1 MAKFIKLSQING
13 TIFVNMDLI
22 ESMSRD
28 GSMTNLYYPGDNNS
42 YYRVMETPEEILEAM
57 KATE

>member
-1 MAKFIKLSQING
+1 MAKFIKLSTINSV
-13 TIFVNMDLI
+13 IFINMDLI

-28 GSMTNLYYPGDNNS
+28 GSMTNLYYPGDGNS
-42 YYRVMETPEEILEAM
+42 YYRVMETPEEILETM

>member
-1 MAKFIKLSQING
+1 MAKFIKLSTINSV
-13 TIFVNMDLI
+13 IFINMDLI

-28 GSMTNLYYPGDNNS
+28 GSMTNLYYPGDSNS
-42 YYRVMETPEEILEAM
+42 YYRVMETPEEILETM

>member
-1 MAKFIKLSQING
+1 MANFIKLSTIND

-28 GSMTNLYYPGDNNS
+28 SNMTNLYFLGDGDS
-42 YYRVMETPEEILEAM
+42 HYRVMETPEEILEAM

>member
-1 MAKFIKLSQING
+1 MAKFIKLSKIND

-28 GSMTNLYYPGDNNS
+28 GNMTNLYYPGDSNS
-42 YYRVMETPEEILEAM
+42 YYRVTETPEEILEAM
-57 KATE
+57 KAAE